1 MKKIL
6 KKLLQISAVVLFA
19 VLSFSPVAFADT
31 TVNNWV
37 KTSITDISTNT
48 GNGLANANI
57 HVAGCYIGVGFGTPC
72 GSVGGGVTSLN
83 SLTGALD
90 LIAGNGI
97 SITEGASTFT
107 FDFTGVTTDGT
118 TIIGDGVNNPLSA
131 ITQQSGKGI
140 LTGGAVW
147 SGTGFIF
154 DVTTLTYFIDG
165 VTYGPTAA
173 TQVTLDPSD
182 PTDDRID
189 YIVVDDNGTVSVV
202 TGTPGDPP
210 AAPELAWN
218 EVPITFVV
226 VEAGSTTPSIPIDLT
241 YDENTGPPTEWA
253 PTTYNVSGAQAGTV
267 IFNGSTSPYSGTVDA
282 QATGTNLRRGMR
294 FTRGTDINIQ
304 QFGYL
309 ALAFRIDTAVLPT
322 AKSPII
328 RFQNSGGTLIGNN
341 VNLVTYG
348 LNRNTVGTWQVVV
361 IPVTAFGNI
370 TNVRSLTALVNG
382 AGNANWSMDKIYLS
396 GGIPPQ
402 SNLGPIFLA
411 PTGTLYSSGA
421 AQQGGTAATDSL
433 FFGNFAGYGAQNA
446 DDSFFWGEYAG
457 AKAINANNS
466 IFIGKQSGYLADSAF
481 NSNFLGNGAG
491 YLASSA
497 QGSNFFGYNSG
508 YNASSAQHSNFLGY
522 ESGSVAANAE
532 YSNFFGYRSGKGAFD
547 ANNSIFIGKESG
559 LNDTV
564 SNGGTDFSVLIG
576 PSTSTGGFSNSIA
589 IGGSSTNT
597 AVNQLMIGSVSKP
610 INDARIIGTGG
621 LVVPIGTTGERIPV
635 QGMIRYNT
643 TTSKFEGYD
652 GTTWQDFH

>member
-1 MKKIL
+1 MSF
-6 KKLLQISAVVLFA
+6 LLSD
-19 VLSFSPVAFADT
+19 PG
-31 TVNNWV
+31 
-37 KTSITDISTNT
+37 T
-48 GNGLANANI
+48 G
-57 HVAGCYIGVGFGTPC
+57 GTP
-72 GSVGGGVTSLN
+72 
-83 SLTGALD
+83 
-90 LIAGNGI
+90 
-97 SITEGASTFT
+97 
-107 FDFTGVTTDGT
+107 FTGVTTDNI
-118 TIIGDGVNNPLSA
+118 TIFGDGLGTPLYSV
-131 ITQQSGKGI
+131 TQQSGKGI

-147 SGTGFIF
+147 SGTGFVF
-154 DVTTLTYFIDG
+154 DVTALTYYIDG
-165 VTYGPTAA
+165 TTYGPTSA

-189 YIVVDDNGTVSVV
+189 YIVVDDSGIVSIV
-202 TGTPGDPP
+202 TGTPGNPP
-210 AAPELAWN
+210 AAPELEWN
-218 EVPITFVV
+218 EVLVTFVI

-241 YDENTGPPTEWA
+241 YDENTGAPTEWV
-253 PTTYNVSGAQAGTV
+253 TSTYNITGSQAGIV
-267 IFNGSTSPYSGTVDA
+267 SFSSATSPYSGIVCA

-309 ALAFRIDTAVLPT
+309 ALAFRIDGAVLPT
-322 AKSPII
+322 TKSPLI

-348 LNRNTVGTWQVVV
+348 LNRNTVGTWQLLV
-361 IPVTAFGNI
+361 IPITAFGNI
-370 TNVRSLTALVNG
+370 TNVRSLTAVING
-382 AGNANWSMDKIYLS
+382 TGTANWSMDKIYLS

-421 AQQGGTAATDSL
+421 AQGGTAATDSL
-433 FFGNFAGYGAQNA
+433 FFGNFAGYGVQNA
-446 DDSFFWGEYAG
+446 DDSFFFGEYAG

-466 IFIGKQSGYLADSAF
+466 IFIGKQSGYQADLAN

-508 YNASSAQHSNFLGY
+508 YNASSAQYSNFLGY
-522 ESGSVAANAE
+522 ESGSVAANAD

-597 AVNQLMIGSVSKP
+597 ATNQLMIGSVSKP

-621 LVVPIGTTGERIPV
+621 LVVPIGATGERIAV

-652 GTTWQDFH
+652 GTTWQDFY